1 MSMNIPKDPADTPGL
16 TEEARANIKAQQ
28 EMSRQNNAM
37 QIAMIGLQQ
46 KIHEQEQ
53 EAMTLSN
60 IEKGK
65 DEAMKAV
72 IQNIK

>member
-1 MSMNIPKDPADTPGL
+1 MAINTSGMDEKQA
-16 TEEARANIKAQQ
+16 
-28 EMSRQNNAM
+28 
-37 QIAMIGLQQ
+37 AMIRAQEELADKNFATQMAMMGLQQ
-46 KIHEQEQ
+46 KIHEQQQ

>member
-1 MSMNIPKDPADTPGL
+1 MPIDTSGMDSKQAAMVRAQEELADKNFATQMAL
-16 TEEARANIKAQQ
+16 L
-28 EMSRQNNAM
+28 
-37 QIAMIGLQQ
+37 GLQQ

>member
-1 MSMNIPKDPADTPGL
+1 MAINTSGMDDKQA
-16 TEEARANIKAQQ
+16 
-28 EMSRQNNAM
+28 
-37 QIAMIGLQQ
+37 AMIRAQEELADKNFATQMALLGLQQ

>member
-1 MSMNIPKDPADTPGL
+1 MAQGSTSIRPDQQAMIDEQKRQAD
-16 TEEARANIKAQQ
+16 ENF
-28 EMSRQNNAM
+28 AM
-37 QIAMIGLQQ
+37 QMALMSLQQ

-53 EAMTLSN
+53 ESMTLSN

>member
-1 MSMNIPKDPADTPGL
+1 MAINTSGMDEKQA
-16 TEEARANIKAQQ
+16 
-28 EMSRQNNAM
+28 
-37 QIAMIGLQQ
+37 AMIRAQEELADKNFATQMAMMGLQQ

-72 IQNIK
+72 IQNLK

>member
-1 MSMNIPKDPADTPGL
+1 MPIDTSGMDSKQAAMVRAQEELADKNFAT
-16 TEEARANIKAQQ
+16 Q
-28 EMSRQNNAM
+28 MAM
-37 QIAMIGLQQ
+37 LSLQQ

>member
-1 MSMNIPKDPADTPGL
+1 MGLDANGRVDTTGLPKEKAD
-16 TEEARANIKAQQ
+16 EIHAQEALADENFKMQMA
-28 EMSRQNNAM
+28 MMALQN
-37 QIAMIGLQQ
+37 

-60 IEKGK
+60 IEKSK

>member
-1 MSMNIPKDPADTPGL
+1 MGDINTSGL
-16 TEEARANIKAQQ
+16 DDKQK
-28 EMSRQNNAM
+28 
-37 QIAMIGLQQ
+37 AMIEAQEQLADKNFATQMALLGLQQ

-53 EAMTLSN
+53 ESMTLSN

>member
-1 MSMNIPKDPADTPGL
+1 MANGSVGGLDSNQQALLDAQKKQAD
-16 TEEARANIKAQQ
+16 
-28 EMSRQNNAM
+28 QNFAM
-37 QIAMIGLQQ
+37 QMALIDLQQ

-53 EAMTLSN
+53 EAMTASN

>member
-1 MSMNIPKDPADTPGL
+1 MAIDTTGMDDKQAKMIHAQEELADKNFATQMGL
-16 TEEARANIKAQQ
+16 L
-28 EMSRQNNAM
+28 
-37 QIAMIGLQQ
+37 GLQQ

-72 IQNIK
+72 VQNIK

>member
-1 MSMNIPKDPADTPGL
+1 MPIDTSGL
-16 TEEARANIKAQQ
+16 DDKQA
-28 EMSRQNNAM
+28 
-37 QIAMIGLQQ
+37 AMIRAQEELADKNFATQMALLGLQQ

>member
-1 MSMNIPKDPADTPGL
+1 MPIDTSGMDPKQASMVRAQEELADKNFATQMAL
-16 TEEARANIKAQQ
+16 L
-28 EMSRQNNAM
+28 
-37 QIAMIGLQQ
+37 GLQQ
-46 KIHEQEQ
+46 KIHEQQQ

-60 IEKGK
+60 IEKSK

>member
-1 MSMNIPKDPADTPGL
+1 MAAKIDGDQQALIDQQKELADK
-16 TEEARANIKAQQ
+16 NF
-28 EMSRQNNAM
+28 AM
-37 QIAMIGLQQ
+37 QMALMDLQQ
-46 KIHEQEQ
+46 HIHEQQ
-53 EAMTLSN
+53 EKAMTLSN

>member
-1 MSMNIPKDPADTPGL
+1 MPIDTSGLDPKQ
-16 TEEARANIKAQQ
+16 ANMIKAQEELADKNFATQ
-28 EMSRQNNAM
+28 MALL
-37 QIAMIGLQQ
+37 GLQQ